1 MTRSPGSRRGPQEIG
16 PDGTGTFA
24 GRLACVRCPVAG
36 VACLL
41 LLFAAPG
48 SAQDL
53 DPRAY
58 AHVPVNGTFLVT
70 GFAVSHGGIVTDPA
84 LVVTD
89 VTATVETPSLGV
101 ARSFS
106 LFGKTAQIFGALPY
120 SWAQA
125 SGKVLEEAKSITRAG
140 LSDTRL
146 RFSLLVR
153 GAPAAS
159 VLQIAKAPRRTILG
173 TSLMIVAPTGQFFT
187 DRLVNLGTN
196 RWAFK
201 PEFAVS
207 YPIGER
213 WLIDTYAGLW
223 LFTGNDSF
231 YPGTSVRTQAPMG
244 AFQGHVSY
252 SFKPQMW
259 AAFDATY
266 YVGGRSTV
274 NDVPNNDRQSNA
286 RVGATFAFPV
296 GRRHSIK
303 LAVSRGAIIRV
314 GADFSTFSFGW
325 QTGWIAR
332 PAPAR

>member
-1 MTRSPGSRRGPQEIG
+1 MNLS
-16 PDGTGTFA
+16 A
-24 GRLACVRCPVAG
+24 GRRLGPRETAVPFGASESAARAVRVGRTSAG
-36 VACLL
+36 WLCL
-41 LLFAAPG
+41 LLFAASV

-58 AHVPVNGTFLVT
+58 AHVPVNGTFLVA
-70 GFAVSHGGIVTDPA
+70 GFALSHGGIVTDPA

-89 VTATVETPSLGV
+89 VNATVETPSLGL

-125 SGKVLEEAKSITRAG
+125 SGKVLEEAKSVTRAG

-146 RFSLLVR
+146 RFSVLVR

-159 VLQIAKAPRRTILG
+159 VLEIAKAPRRTILG
-173 TSLMIVAPTGQFFT
+173 TSLMIVAPSGQFFP
-187 DRLVNLGTN
+187 DKLINLGTN

-207 YPIGER
+207 QPIGQR

-244 AFQGHVSY
+244 TFQAHVSY
-252 SFKPQMW
+252 SFRRQMW

-274 NDVPNNDRQSNA
+274 DGVSNNDRQSNT

-296 GRRHSIK
+296 GQRHSIK
-303 LAVSRGAIIRV
+303 LAVSRGAIVRV

-325 QTGWIAR
+325 QTAWVQR
-332 PAPAR
+332 PAPPR